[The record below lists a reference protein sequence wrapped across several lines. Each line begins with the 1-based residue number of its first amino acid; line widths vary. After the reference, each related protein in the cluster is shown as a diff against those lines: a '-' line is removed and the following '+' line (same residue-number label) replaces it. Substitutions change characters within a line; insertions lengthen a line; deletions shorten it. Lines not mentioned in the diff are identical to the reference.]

1 MARTLEERGVK
12 ALERISNSLQNLD
25 NYAKQLD
32 VSNWSERLEWY
43 LSEFHTIYKDKKD
56 VNVVKIF
63 GSSSE
68 KSE

>member
-1 MARTLEERGVK
+1 MAKTLEVRGVE
-12 ALERISNSLQNLD
+12 ALEKISKSLQNID
-25 NYAKQLD
+25 KYAKQLD
-32 VSNWSERLEWY
+32 ISNWSERLEWY